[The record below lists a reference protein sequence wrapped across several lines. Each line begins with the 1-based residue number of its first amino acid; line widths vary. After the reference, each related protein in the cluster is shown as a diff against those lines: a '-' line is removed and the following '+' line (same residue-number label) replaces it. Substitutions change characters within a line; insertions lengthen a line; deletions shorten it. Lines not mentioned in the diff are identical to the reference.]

1 MDYQLLIIQGWMCC
15 LLKPEQNAYKQLI
28 ENLPDAFARHQ
39 VVFGDHGNPVDFIF
53 LDLNSTFEEMTGQKR
68 GALIGKRVSEA
79 HPQVK
84 ESAYSW
90 LGDYNKPGKG
100 LEPLRFEIYS
110 EPLKRWYDVQAYSEG
125 SGFLTTVFHDITAH
139 KELVYELQR
148 NQKSLKHLANNI
160 PDMVARF
167 DTNLRHIYINQT
179 ASQALGIPAE
189 IFIGNSFKDL
199 CSYNLPPE
207 LTNQLQAMHSALE
220 KCLASCEEQH
230 YADSFTLPEGEKH
243 LLTRIVP
250 ERKKGGEIVSLL
262 AITTDITD
270 RVNDEKRNSA
280 IAKLILALNEQS
292 SINDALRLCL
302 DTALSVTAFDSGG
315 IYLFDESSSTLK
327 LAAHHGLS
335 DSFIESV
342 SLIESESP
350 SMDLIIAGVPLYKEY
365 SKVGVPLDPVRQSES
380 LLAVAIVPVVYSQKI
395 IACFNVASHSR
406 STIPEP
412 DKTTME
418 TIASQVGGFIARLL
432 AEEALRESETQF
444 RQITE
449 NMIDVVWLRSADN
462 SKMIYISPSYEQVW
476 GRSCQSLY
484 ANPQSFMDTVYAE
497 DMEKV
502 KAEFGR
508 YLKSELFD
516 LEYRIKRPDGDLR
529 WVRARSYPVR
539 NCSGAIVRHAGI
551 AVDITERK
559 TAEDEL
565 LFMSRHDQLTRLYS
579 RFHFEQ
585 LISEPLQA
593 DTLPLCVVMADLNG
607 LKMVNDSHGTH
618 LGDEMLKKAALI
630 IRQTCRDEDIIA
642 RWGGDEFAIL
652 IPKSTAKQ
660 ADALIK
666 KIAKS
671 CKGQFIEDIP
681 LSMTMGVAYKTD
693 TTGDLFL
700 TLREAENNL
709 ARQKLTEARSARHAV
724 LQALLKTLAA
734 KSYET
739 EAHTQRMQQVAHA
752 IGEKV
757 NLSAGEL
764 SRLNLLINLHDIGKI
779 NITEAILTKQEA
791 LSDDEWQSIKT
802 HPEVGYRIA
811 RATDEFAHVAEDIL
825 AHHERWNGSGYPRG
839 LKGEEIPLLSRITAL
854 ADAFEVMSN
863 GRPYKEKMSKAEI
876 RSEFEN
882 CKGRH
887 FDPVLTELFLTILEG
902 EEETVGS

>member
-1 MDYQLLIIQGWMCC
+1 M
-15 LLKPEQNAYKQLI
+15 KPEQNAYKQLI
-28 ENLPDAFARHQ
+28 ETLPDAFVRHQ
-39 VVFGDHGNPVDFIF
+39 VVFSDHGNPVDFIF
-53 LDLNSTFEEMTGQKR
+53 LDLNSAFEEMVGQKR

-90 LGDYNKPGKG
+90 LDDYTKPGKNP
-100 LEPLRFEIYS
+100 EPLRFEIYS
-110 EPLKRWYDVQAYSEG
+110 EPLKRWYDVLAYSEEP
-125 SGFLTTVFHDITAH
+125 GFLTAVFRDITAH
-139 KELVYELQR
+139 RELLYELQR

-160 PDMVARF
+160 PDVVARF
-167 DTNLRHIYINQT
+167 DTNLRHVYVNQT
-179 ASQALGIPAE
+179 ARQTLGIPAE

-199 CSYNLPPE
+199 CGFNLPPE

-250 ERKKGGEIVSLL
+250 ERKKGGEVVSLL

-280 IAKLILALNEQS
+280 IVKLVLALNEQS

-327 LAAHHGLS
+327 LAAHQGLS
-335 DSFIESV
+335 DSFIDKV
-342 SLIESESP
+342 ALIEPESP
-350 SMDLIIAGVPLYKEY
+350 SMDLIMEGQPLYKEY
-365 SKVGVPLDPVRQSES
+365 SKVGVPLDPVRQSEG
-380 LLAVAIVPVVYSQKI
+380 LEAIAIVPITFSQKI
-395 IACFNVASHSR
+395 IACFNVASHTKN
-406 STIPEP
+406 TITEA
-412 DKTTME
+412 DKLTME
-418 TIASQVGGFIARLL
+418 TIAAQVGSLLVRLL
-432 AEEALRESETQF
+432 AEEALRQSELQF

-449 NMIDVVWLRSADN
+449 NMVDVVWLRSADN
-462 SKMIYISPSYEQVW
+462 SQMLYISPSYEQVW

-484 ANPQSFMDTVYAE
+484 ANPQSFMDTVYGE

-508 YLKSELFD
+508 YLKSEPFD
-516 LEYRIKRPDGDLR
+516 LEYRIKRPDGELR

-539 NCSGAIVRHAGI
+539 NSSGAIVRHAGI

-559 TAEDEL
+559 TAEEEL

-593 DTLPLCVVMADLNG
+593 DTLPLCVIMADLNG
-607 LKMVNDSHGTH
+607 LKMVNDSHGTYF
-618 LGDEMLKKAALI
+618 GDEMLKTAALI
-630 IRQTCRDEDIIA
+630 IRQACRDEDIIA
-642 RWGGDEFAIL
+642 RWGGDEFAVL
-652 IPKSTAKQ
+652 MRKSTLKDAE
-660 ADALIK
+660 ALIK
-666 KIAKS
+666 RIAKS
-671 CKGQFIEDIP
+671 CKGQFLEDIP
-681 LSMTMGVAYKTD
+681 LSMTMGVACKTEA
-693 TTGDLFL
+693 TGDLFL
-700 TLREAENNL
+700 ILREAENNL
-709 ARQKLTEARSARHAV
+709 ARQKLTEARSAKHAV

-734 KSYET
+734 KSFET
-739 EAHTQRMQQVAHA
+739 EAHTRRMQQVARA

-757 NLSAGEL
+757 NLAEADL

-779 NITEAILTKQEA
+779 NIAEAILTKKGP

-825 AHHERWNGSGYPRG
+825 SHHERWDGSGYPRG
-839 LKGEEIPLLSRITAL
+839 LKGEEIPLLSRITAI
-854 ADAFEVMSN
+854 ADAYEVMSN
-863 GRPYKEKMSKAEI
+863 GRPYKVKLSKAEI
-876 RSEFEN
+876 KAELEK
-882 CKGRH
+882 CAGKQ
-887 FDPVLTELFLTILEG
+887 FDPQLAELFLAILEG
-902 EEETVGS
+902 EEETAGL